1 MNLASELYITLSK
14 GKEKKA
20 IKNSPLSVER
30 DNWISIYENIESILN
45 EKPSSNMDLNIHL
58 ILNRLI

>member
-45 EKPSSNMDLNIHL
+45 EKPSSNMDLDIHI